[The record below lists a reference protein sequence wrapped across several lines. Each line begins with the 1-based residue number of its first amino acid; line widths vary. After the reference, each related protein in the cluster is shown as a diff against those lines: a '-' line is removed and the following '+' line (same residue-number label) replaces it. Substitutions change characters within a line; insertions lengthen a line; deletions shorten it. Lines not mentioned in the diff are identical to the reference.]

1 MIRTKQEKT
10 FGRRGFSLG
19 NILFSALFCF
29 VLSLFGGGCV
39 TASVINDLGTTR
51 TEYCDYRYEMSPDGN
66 EIVFTS
72 KRTKQYNYL
81 PLYGLFHHK
90 PAWTSIR
97 DVEERFPL
105 DPPPEVLS
113 RRCTLAVTPDS
124 DAPPA
129 KYLMPVSVPDSL
141 TSDDALRRLIVAPE
155 PVDILTWKGESSSSY
170 ADGIREFTAV
180 PEKLPLSHGDTL
192 RLRVRPRDMQYLA
205 QPFRIQ
211 LSGPD
216 GDGNESPFGATNPAG
231 SPLYVVQPDGT
242 VLPFESMA
250 GGWADS
256 LIAGRIRGNRDGRE
270 YLIFPVSTDGGG
282 LENLTAPDSD
292 SEIALQVRVSENL
305 YPLRDKQ
312 TTEVMNE
319 YRDSNDTPTVEA
331 VCWKALWFP
340 AALAADVIALPVYLI
355 VIPIDYIIWENNNGF
370 R

>member
-1 MIRTKQEKT
+1 MRTKQEKK
-10 FGRRGFSLG
+10 FILRGFPLR
-19 NILFSALFCF
+19 NILFSVVFCF
-29 VLSLFGGGCV
+29 VLSMFVSGCV

-51 TEYCDYRYEMSPDGN
+51 TEYCDYRYEMSSDGN

-81 PLYGLFHHK
+81 PLYGFLHHK

-97 DVEERFPL
+97 NVEERIPL

-113 RRCTLAVTPDS
+113 RRCTLSVTPDPA
-124 DAPPA
+124 APPA
-129 KYLMPVSVPDSL
+129 KFLMPVSIPDSL

-170 ADGIREFTAV
+170 AGGIREFTAV
-180 PEKLPLSHGDTL
+180 PDRLPLSDGDTL

-205 QPFRIQ
+205 QPFRIR
-211 LSGPD
+211 LSGTEE
-216 GDGNESPFGATNPAG
+216 ESEPQFI
-231 SPLYVVQPDGT
+231 SSPDGT
-242 VLPFESMA
+242 VLPFESLA
-250 GGWADS
+250 GGWADT

-270 YLIFPVSTDGGG
+270 YLMFPVDVDGGG
-282 LENLTAPDSD
+282 LDDLAAPNSD

-340 AALAADVIALPVYLI
+340 AALAADVIALPFYLI

>member
-1 MIRTKQEKT
+1 MRTKQEKT
-10 FGRRGFSLG
+10 FRLRVFPLW
-19 NILFSALFCF
+19 NILFSVVFCF

-51 TEYCDYRYEMSPDGN
+51 TEYCDYRYRMSSDSS
-66 EIVFTS
+66 EIVFSS

-81 PLYGLFHHK
+81 PLYSFLHHK

-97 DVEERFPL
+97 NVEERIPL
-105 DPPPEVLS
+105 DPPPEVLT
-113 RRCTLAVTPDS
+113 RRCTLTVTPDPA
-124 DAPPA
+124 APPA
-129 KYLMPVSVPDSL
+129 KFLMPVSIPDSL

-170 ADGIREFTAV
+170 AGGIREFTAV
-180 PEKLPLSHGDTL
+180 PDRLPLSDGDTL

-205 QPFRIQ
+205 QPFRIR
-211 LSGPD
+211 LSGTD
-216 GDGNESPFGATNPAG
+216 GEADESPFGATNPAG

-242 VLPFESMA
+242 VLPFESLA
-250 GGWADS
+250 GGWADT

-270 YLIFPVSTDGGG
+270 YLMFPVDVDGGG
-282 LENLTAPDSD
+282 LDDLAAPNSD

-305 YPLRDKQ
+305 YPFRDKQ

-319 YRDSNDTPTVEA
+319 YRDSTDTPTVEA
-331 VCWKALWFP
+331 VCWKILWFP